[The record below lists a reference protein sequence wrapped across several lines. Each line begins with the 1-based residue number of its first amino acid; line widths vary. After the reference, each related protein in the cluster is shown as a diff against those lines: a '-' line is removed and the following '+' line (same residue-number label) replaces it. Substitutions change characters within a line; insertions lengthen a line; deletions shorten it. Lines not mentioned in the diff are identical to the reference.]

1 MATEKF
7 SLRSVLTRAE
17 TTQSGEVKPLRS
29 LDKMADAIRGC
40 TNYRVTCE
48 AELARIET
56 ARDEMQERLDEAR
69 KLEAEAQ
76 DELKDMVRT
85 LCGVKVD

>member
-17 TTQSGEVKPLRS
+17 VTQSGEVKPIRS
-29 LDKMADAIRGC
+29 LDKLADAIRGC

-48 AELARIET
+48 AELARIES
-56 ARDEMQERLDEAR
+56 AREDMQERLAEAQR
-69 KLEAEAQ
+69 LETEAQ